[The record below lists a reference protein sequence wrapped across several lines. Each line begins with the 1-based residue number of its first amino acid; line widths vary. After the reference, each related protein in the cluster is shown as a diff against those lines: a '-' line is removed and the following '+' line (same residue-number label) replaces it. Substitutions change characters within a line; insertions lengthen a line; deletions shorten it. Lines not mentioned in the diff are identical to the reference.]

1 MTDALRF
8 EWVRIRT
15 LRSTFWLTGLALVLP
30 ALLAGLLAAFLPDN
44 MWNEMGQAL
53 GGALLLGGLT
63 FSPLPLNAIFLAM
76 IGAFAFGHEYRYGT
90 MLQSLAAVPQRNKLM
105 VAKLLVVAGWSLAV
119 AVVGLLINWALV
131 AGLSGHS
138 LDLTGDPIGPAILG
152 YLFYVVMWGVL
163 GLGIAALVRN
173 LPVTIVF
180 LFVFPLVVEP
190 VLSAVLLFVPGLDSI
205 REANNYLPFTA
216 GLATASTFT
225 ASEAGQLTGGAA
237 PTVDTPA
244 RVVSGLTFALWIA
257 LILSPAWVLFKKRD
271 A

>member
-1 MTDALRF
+1 MTDALRY

-15 LRSTFWLTGLALVLP
+15 LRSTYWLTGLALVLP
-30 ALLAGLLAAFLPDN
+30 ALLSGLLAAFLPDS
-44 MWNEMGQAL
+44 MWSEMGDAL

-63 FSPLPLNAIFLAM
+63 FSPLPLNAIFMAM

-90 MLQSLAAVPQRNKLM
+90 MLQTLAAVPQRNKLM
-105 VAKLLVVAGWSLAV
+105 LAKLLVVTGWSLAV
-119 AVVGLLINWALV
+119 AVVGLLVNWALV

-138 LDLTGDPIGPAILG
+138 LDVFGPTVGPAIVG
-152 YLFYVVMWGVL
+152 YLFYVALWGLL
-163 GLGIAALVRN
+163 GVGLAALLRN

-180 LFVFPLVVEP
+180 LFVFPLVIEP
-190 VLSAVLLFVPGLDSI
+190 VLSAVLLLVPGLEPI
-205 REANNYLPFTA
+205 RDVNNYLPFTA
-216 GLATASTFT
+216 GLATTNTFT
-225 ASEAGQLTGGAA
+225 ASETGQLTGGASPA
-237 PTVDTPA
+237 GDSPA

>member
-15 LRSTFWLTGLALVLP
+15 LRSTYWLTGLALVLP
-30 ALLAGLLAAFLPDN
+30 ALLAGLLAAFLPEDI
-44 MWNEMGQAL
+44 WSEMGDSL

-90 MLQSLAAVPQRNKLM
+90 MLQTLAAVPKRNMLM
-105 VAKLLVVAGWSLAV
+105 LAKLLVVAGWSLVV
-119 AVVGLLINWALV
+119 AIVGVLLNWALV
-131 AGLSGHS
+131 VGLSGHS
-138 LDLTGDPIGPAILG
+138 IDLAGDPVGPALVG

-163 GLGIAALVRN
+163 GVGLAALVRN

-180 LFVFPLVVEP
+180 LFVFPLVIEP
-190 VLSAVLLFVPGLDSI
+190 VLSAVLLLVPGLEPI

-216 GLATASTFT
+216 GLATANTFT
-225 ASEAGQLTGGAA
+225 ASEAGQLVGGAS
-237 PTVDTPA
+237 PTVDSPA

-257 LILSPAWVLFKKRD
+257 LILSPAWILFKKRD